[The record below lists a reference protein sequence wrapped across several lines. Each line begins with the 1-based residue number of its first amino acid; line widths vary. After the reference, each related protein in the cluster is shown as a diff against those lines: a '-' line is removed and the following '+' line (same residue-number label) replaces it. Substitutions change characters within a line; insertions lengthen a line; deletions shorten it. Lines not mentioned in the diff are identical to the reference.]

1 MMARYRVVPR
11 RVIPADYI
19 TDLKQRIDN
28 LRRAVLQ
35 KNEEIE
41 RLRDTIRALAKDR
54 ADVVKQK
61 EELEKESQAL
71 AKEKAD
77 LEATK
82 KDRER
87 LTGEN
92 SKLNESINALQN
104 RISVLEAQLS
114 EYEERIRDYESSI
127 GQNKENAAGLEARIK
142 QKDEEVSRLN
152 EMISG
157 HLGTIAE
164 LTEALNE
171 KEKVIAEKDSVIK
184 EKDSTINAYMRKTSE
199 LDRYLLEFRELK
211 ISERTATQLS
221 RATLVLG
228 AILGIVGAVFAI
240 FAEPL
245 VFSAGIANA
254 LRVKMAVTL
263 LGLALPLGMI
273 SVTYRLFATRQS
285 VLYLNVTGLV
295 VAVSTLVLF
304 DLYYPE
310 GFLHPFAGTLY
321 FLYALAVVMHFTAIL
336 LALPKV
342 RSGVEAP
349 PRGKVGFP
357 YGGEMGASN
366 AAKPEIPSAEE
377 KKSEE
382 VKREI
387 GEEDEEDLF
396 KPIR

>member
-41 RLRDTIRALAKDR
+41 RLREAIRALVKDR
-54 ADVVKQK
+54 AEAVKQR
-61 EELEKESQAL
+61 EDLEREKQAI

-77 LEATK
+77 LEAIK

-87 LTGEN
+87 LTADN
-92 SKLNESINALQN
+92 LKLNESINALQS
-104 RISVLEAQLS
+104 RISMLEAQLS

-127 GQNKENAAGLEARIK
+127 GQNKEHAAGLEATIK

-157 HLGTIAE
+157 HLSTIAE
-164 LTEALNE
+164 LTETLNE
-171 KEKVIAEKDSVIK
+171 KEKVIAEKDS
-184 EKDSTINAYMRKTSE
+184 TINEYMEKTSE

-211 ISERTATQLS
+211 ISERMAAQLS
-221 RATLVLG
+221 RATLILG
-228 AILGIVGAVFAI
+228 VILGIAGAVFAI

-254 LRVKMAVTL
+254 LRVKMAVTMI
-263 LGLALPLGMI
+263 GLALPLGLI

-295 VAVSTLVLF
+295 VAASTLVLF

-310 GFLHPFAGTLY
+310 GFVHPFAGTLY
-321 FLYALAVVMHFTAIL
+321 FLYALAIVMHFTAVL

-342 RSGVEAP
+342 RSGIEASR
-349 PRGKVGFP
+349 RGKVGFP
-357 YGGEMGASN
+357 YGGEMGALN
-366 AAKPEIPSAEE
+366 AAKPEIPSEE
-377 KKSEE
+377 ENKSEE
-382 VKREI
+382 VQREI

-396 KPIR
+396 KPIG